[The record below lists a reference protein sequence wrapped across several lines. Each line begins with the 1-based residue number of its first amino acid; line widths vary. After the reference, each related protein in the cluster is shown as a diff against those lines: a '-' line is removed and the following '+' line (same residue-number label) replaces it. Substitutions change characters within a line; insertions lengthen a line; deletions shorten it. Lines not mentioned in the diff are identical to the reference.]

1 MMVSGQGRTRGG
13 NRGLAAPRPRNSV
26 SQCMMVL
33 KTYQLEPGL
42 AANIR
47 EALELAATASKGS
60 RKSKLLG
67 LLRELDE
74 TYTKWDEDEDP
85 SAAEPQIMEPFD
97 PFDL

>member
-1 MMVSGQGRTRGG
+1 
-13 NRGLAAPRPRNSV
+13 
-26 SQCMMVL
+26 MMVL

-47 EALELAATASKGS
+47 DALELAATESKGS

-74 TYTKWDEDEDP
+74 TYTKWDEDEDL
-85 SAAEPQIMEPFD
+85 SGAEPSEAEPEIVEAFD

>member
-1 MMVSGQGRTRGG
+1 
-13 NRGLAAPRPRNSV
+13 
-26 SQCMMVL
+26 MMVL

-47 EALELAATASKGS
+47 EALELAAAASKGS
-60 RKSKLLG
+60 RKSKLMG

-85 SAAEPQIMEPFD
+85 SAVEPEIVEPFD

>member
-1 MMVSGQGRTRGG
+1 MVSPLRVFYQG
-13 NRGLAAPRPRNSV
+13 
-26 SQCMMVL
+26 MMVL

-74 TYTKWDEDEDP
+74 TYTKWDEDEDM
-85 SAAEPQIMEPFD
+85 AVAEPSVAEPEIVEAFD
-97 PFDL
+97 AFDL